1 MLPDGGKTCQSLI
14 KETFLP
20 CSNSIDDINVDNLS
34 ICVRERKKDGS
45 KTYIYDKRYIMGDER
60 IQEMRIISAKDY
72 VEFVRQSDKTI
83 KVLEKI
89 RTKFILQT

>member
-1 MLPDGGKTCQSLI
+1 
-14 KETFLP
+14 
-20 CSNSIDDINVDNLS
+20 
-34 ICVRERKKDGS
+34 
-45 KTYIYDKRYIMGDER
+45 MGDER